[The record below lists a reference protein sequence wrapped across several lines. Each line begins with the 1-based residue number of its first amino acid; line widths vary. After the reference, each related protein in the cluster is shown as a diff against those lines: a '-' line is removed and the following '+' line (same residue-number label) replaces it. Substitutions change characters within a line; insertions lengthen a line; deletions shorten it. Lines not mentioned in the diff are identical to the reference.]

1 MAMRSLHKLT
11 RLARLTQDI
20 RRFLRTPE
28 LAIYGHP
35 GSPYLQLLRAAGCEF
50 GDLKSLVDKEGL
62 EGSLSRL
69 VEVGVFVTFDEFKGR
84 KETVRGSRRLN
95 FAEEDFDNPSI
106 SPHFEAQSG
115 GTRSPGTS
123 VKTGFPF
130 MADMAV
136 NNALTPHVHRL
147 SQ

>member
-50 GDLKSLVDKEGL
+50 GDLESLVVEEGL
-62 EGSLSRL
+62 EGSFSRL
-69 VEVGVFVTFDEFKGR
+69 VALECTSPSMSSRAGR
-84 KETVRGSRRLN
+84 R
-95 FAEEDFDNPSI
+95 P
-106 SPHFEAQSG
+106 SG
-115 GTRSPGTS
+115 G
-123 VKTGFPF
+123 
-130 MADMAV
+130 ADG
-136 NNALTPHVHRL
+136 
-147 SQ
+147 